1 MLRRLALATALCIG
15 AVLCLVAAPASAQYQ
30 PVASQVLDSSTARP
44 GDSVGVSG
52 TGCPANSTV
61 TTSFDDTQVGSTTAD
76 GQGAFSLSITIPAN
90 ASPGTHTITSTCGS
104 VVLSSTITI
113 LGAGGTN
120 TGGTNTGNGSS
131 SGGGVSNGSLA
142 RTGLP
147 TGRLLQVGFGVAAAG
162 GAVLA
167 LSRSRRIRAA

>member
-1 MLRRLALATALCIG
+1 M
-15 AVLCLVAAPASAQYQ
+15 
-30 PVASQVLDSSTARP
+30 
-44 GDSVGVSG
+44 
-52 TGCPANSTV
+52 

-76 GQGAFSLSITIPAN
+76 GQGAFSVSITIPAN

-120 TGGTNTGNGSS
+120 TGNGSS
-131 SGGGVSNGSLA
+131 SGGGVSNGTLA

-147 TGRLLQVGFGVAAAG
+147 TGRLLQVGLGVAAAG